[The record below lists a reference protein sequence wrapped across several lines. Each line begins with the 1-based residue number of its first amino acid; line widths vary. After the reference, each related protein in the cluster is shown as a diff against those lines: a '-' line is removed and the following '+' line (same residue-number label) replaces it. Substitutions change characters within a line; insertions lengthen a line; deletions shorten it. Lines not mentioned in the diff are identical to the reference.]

1 MESISTTSSVI
12 IAFWIS
18 GVFMAWYSLWLPAM
32 KIIGILEPNNIAYR
46 YRFLGGII
54 FALMSTVLFPLM
66 IHIILND
73 NHKERFLRAFI
84 PAYLGRERDE

>member
-1 MESISTTSSVI
+1 MESISTTFSVI
-12 IAFWIS
+12 ISFWVS
-18 GVFMAWYSLWLPAM
+18 GVFMAVYSLWFPAM

-46 YRFLGGII
+46 YRLLGGIV
-54 FALMSTVLFPLM
+54 FTLLSLVFLPFM

-84 PAYLGRERDE
+84 PAFLGKTDE

>member
-1 MESISTTSSVI
+1 MESISTTFSVI
-12 IAFWIS
+12 ISFWVS
-18 GVFMAWYSLWLPAM
+18 GVFMAVYSLWFPAM

-46 YRFLGGII
+46 YRLLGGIV
-54 FALMSTVLFPLM
+54 FTLLSLVFLPFM

-84 PAYLGRERDE
+84 PAYLGKEEE